1 MREQTVDHAKTVRAD
16 QYHRQQGVMMN
27 ICGPGPENVAQIRER
42 FEQYLRRAIDEGGSF
57 TRSGSCFG
65 GLHGGSWFDGEV
77 IRALDRIS
85 AARPD
90 PDPALIAA
98 ARDEFEKQLDGTH
111 RAERKA
117 EWDAAEV
124 EFYPEW
130 PDTPFAESVRLA
142 LEHVLTYVGDPWLF
156 EEADAARA
164 DLDTAAGYAA
174 DHRGRTLIVERL
186 RQMLGDIDVIPEYEI
201 VEEPSATKPRPG
213 YAVLVGARNSLV
225 GLVRFVEAKDRGGL
239 EHARIALR
247 KAGKRGPSSGS
258 RRRRDEGYL
267 FEHVRLLLDD
277 LDRGGGAGLEVE

>member
-1 MREQTVDHAKTVRAD
+1 
-16 QYHRQQGVMMN
+16 MN
-27 ICGPGPENVAQIRER
+27 RCGPTKCVAEIRER

-57 TRSGSCFG
+57 THS
-65 GLHGGSWFDGEV
+65 GSWFGGEV
-77 IRALDRIS
+77 TRALDRIS

-117 EWDAAEV
+117 EWQAAV
-124 EFYPEW
+124 VKLYPEW
-130 PDTPFAESVRLA
+130 PDTPFAEAVRLA

-164 DLDTAAGYAA
+164 DLDTAAGYASA
-174 DHRGRTLIVERL
+174 HHGRTLIVERL

-201 VEEPSATKPRPG
+201 VEEPSAAKPQTERPG
-213 YAVLVGARNSLV
+213 HAVLVGARNSLV
-225 GLVRFVEAKDRGGL
+225 GLVMFVEAKDRGGL
-239 EHARIALR
+239 EDARIALR
-247 KAGKRGPSSGS
+247 KAGKRRPSSGS

-267 FEHVRLLLDD
+267 FEHVGLLLDD
-277 LDRGGGAGLEVE
+277 LDRGAAAGLEVE

>member
-1 MREQTVDHAKTVRAD
+1 
-16 QYHRQQGVMMN
+16 MN
-27 ICGPGPENVAQIRER
+27 RCGPPENVAELRER

-57 TRSGSCFG
+57 THS
-65 GLHGGSWFDGEV
+65 GSWFDGEV
-77 IRALDRIS
+77 TRALDRIS

-111 RAERKA
+111 RAESKA
-117 EWDAAEV
+117 EWDAAV
-124 EFYPEW
+124 LEFSPEW
-130 PDTPFAESVRLA
+130 PKTPFAEAVRLA
-142 LEHVLTYVGDPWLF
+142 LERVLTYIGDPWLF

-164 DLDTAAGYAA
+164 DLDTAAGYAS

-201 VEEPSATKPRPG
+201 VETPSATAPRSERPE
-213 YAVLVGARNSLV
+213 YAVLVGARNALASLV
-225 GLVRFVEAKDRGGL
+225 WFVEDADRGGL
-239 EHARIALR
+239 GRAREALA
-247 KAGKRGPSSGS
+247 KAAEREPSFGS

-267 FEHVRLLLDD
+267 FDHVRLLLED